1 MNSNQPIYEFD
12 RIRRISA
19 TCAKFVNLA
28 NEARASTRNWK
39 KDGTGRQQYGRCMAT
54 QGGIAA
60 QEGVAIGRG
69 GSGAAVGCQR
79 RASVL
84 AGERKGWRLGQPG
97 RKRKENSTIF
107 YLCKF
112 FKLI

>member
-1 MNSNQPIYEFD
+1 
-12 RIRRISA
+12 
-19 TCAKFVNLA
+19 
-28 NEARASTRNWK
+28 
-39 KDGTGRQQYGRCMAT
+39 MAT

-60 QEGVAIGRG
+60 QGGVAIGRG
-69 GSGAAVGCQR
+69 GSGAAVALAQAARIGCQR